1 MYQYMVW
8 NKKLEREKKKL
19 VFFPFCSFH
28 NIHIIYLLRPSTIM
42 IHLAL
47 RPAHSDSKWLKLAGN
62 KLNQSDFTSFDKNI
76 SANLHYFR
84 YRSLPGLHIHIRQ
97 IVAVAIM
104 IRQFHEFFDS
114 SIWQVFWQLAQLC
127 GEEERCWQYEW
138 RGRKIVKAGWLDA
151 GGCTGHGST

>member
-1 MYQYMVW
+1 MYQYIVW

-47 RPAHSDSKWLKLAGN
+47 RLAHSDSKWLKLAGN
-62 KLNQSDFTSFDKNI
+62 KLSKSDLTSFDKKI

-84 YRSLPGLHIHIRQ
+84 FRSLPGQNCQ
-97 IVAVAIM
+97 IVAVTIM
-104 IRQFHEFFDS
+104 IRIFR
-114 SIWQVFWQLAQLC
+114 VGYVAGFWQLTQLYTPLQC
-127 GEEERCWQYEW
+127 GSHTTQALSLERGPRCLQLFAVHNPLY
-138 RGRKIVKAGWLDA
+138 RPDF
-151 GGCTGHGST
+151 